1 MTAKHNMRKQYP
13 TLIVNN
19 KNKIKVAFIFG
30 ALGGGGAQRQFG
42 HLINNINRDHF
53 HPIIISIGRSESET
67 VTFFDNHAREQIE
80 TNPEIAKI
88 EFQNYYLY
96 RKLKHKEDIY
106 FISKYE
112 NSKFRIQKSLYKL
125 IKRLKPD
132 IALSI
137 SPYTAGI
144 SILPLVLNR
153 TKHRIHSVRSNEMLF
168 EYKKS
173 ISNYFHWFIKHL
185 ISMYIVNSIDL
196 KTKMRRNGFKHKKII
211 NIYNGI
217 PVFYDVVQKQNDTN
231 IITVAYIARLYKVKN
246 HKMLFDALP
255 LISTNHKFRIRI
267 FGTGVLEKELKEY
280 VQKRNLSNYVV
291 FEGWK
296 KDISKYLPDIDIVV
310 LTSNGEGFNNSIS
323 EAQMHGIP
331 VVSTN
336 CTGSSE
342 IVIDG
347 ETGFVVDVGDTKNF
361 AEKLQIL
368 IANDSLRIEYGE
380 NAYMRSRKLFTIKN
394 MVNNYEELFTS
405 LTRGMT

>member
-1 MTAKHNMRKQYP
+1 
-13 TLIVNN
+13 
-19 KNKIKVAFIFG
+19 
-30 ALGGGGAQRQFG
+30 
-42 HLINNINRDHF
+42 
-53 HPIIISIGRSESET
+53 
-67 VTFFDNHAREQIE
+67 
-80 TNPEIAKI
+80 
-88 EFQNYYLY
+88 
-96 RKLKHKEDIY
+96 
-106 FISKYE
+106 
-112 NSKFRIQKSLYKL
+112 
-125 IKRLKPD
+125 
-132 IALSI
+132 
-137 SPYTAGI
+137 
-144 SILPLVLNR
+144 
-153 TKHRIHSVRSNEMLF
+153 MLF

-296 KDISKYLPDIDIVV
+296 KDISKY
-310 LTSNGEGFNNSIS
+310 SNGEGFNNSIS